1 MSGSKFEFKNS
12 AQSNGALSLV
22 ETKMKYLNDKR
33 ARNDWRRIFWL
44 KDNKINR
51 IRIFSHNYEKSIVQ
65 WFGPSVGPWEVNSDG
80 LTVRFDGLMS
90 HKSTIYE
97 LKLYSDHSHMD

>member
-1 MSGSKFEFKNS
+1 
-12 AQSNGALSLV
+12 
-22 ETKMKYLNDKR
+22 MKYLNDKR

-51 IRIFSHNYEKSIVQ
+51 IRIFSHNYEKSILVVRS
-65 WFGPSVGPWEVNSDG
+65 GPSGPFSRLDPREPWEVNSDG
-80 LTVRFDGLMS
+80 RIVRFDGLMS

-97 LKLYSDHSHMD
+97 LKL

>member
-12 AQSNGALSLV
+12 AQSNNALSLV

-51 IRIFSHNYEKSIVQ
+51 IRIFSHNYEKS
-65 WFGPSVGPWEVNSDG
+65 PSGGSIRPSDHPWDSDG
-80 LTVRFDGLMS
+80 LTVRTDES
-90 HKSTIYE
+90 
-97 LKLYSDHSHMD
+97 LKYNL